1 LLINEQVFVV
11 VTKHIEMA
19 TVDLDELL
27 MYMLKLMDETV
38 GDEMGYTMVICYT
51 EVTDDNVPPTAWIR
65 EVYDLLP
72 RKCVALRCL
81 ALPCVALRCLA
92 LPCVALRCVASI
104 TRA

>member
-81 ALPCVALRCLA
+81 ALPCVALRC
-92 LPCVALRCVASI
+92 VASI